1 MMIREDRYVPAGSLR
16 MKGSMNK
23 NRLTIREIAY
33 LGICLAILEVSKL
46 ALDFLPNVELVTL
59 LFIVYTI
66 FFGKKTLFVAA
77 GFIVIECLLKGIN
90 VWSLMYLYIWP
101 ALILMVYFANKL
113 KAGHMF
119 YCLLSGFY
127 GLFFG
132 LFCFIPY
139 LITGGLHT
147 AIAWWISGIPY
158 DIIHC
163 ISNFLICLFL
173 FRPLC
178 AVMKKTVVS

>member
-1 MMIREDRYVPAGSLR
+1 
-16 MKGSMNK
+16 MN
-23 NRLTIREIAY
+23 RSGLTIREIAY
-33 LGICLAILEVSKL
+33 LGICIAILEVSKI

-90 VWSLMYLYIWP
+90 VWSLMYIYIWP
-101 ALILMVYFANKL
+101 ALIMMVYYANKL
-113 KAGHMF
+113 KLGHLF
-119 YCLLSGFY
+119 YCLLSGFF

-132 LFCFIPY
+132 LFCSIPY
-139 LITGGLHT
+139 LIIGGWQM
-147 AIAWWISGIPY
+147 AVAWWIGGIPY

-163 ISNFLICLFL
+163 ISNFLLCLVL
-173 FRPLC
+173 FKPLC
-178 AVMKKTVVS
+178 AVMKKVTEVSVGRTI